1 MIRKHFQNDSIHL
14 HKCEELAR
22 EINNV
27 FPLSPEVQK
36 AIGATQREIFV
47 PIGFKHHAYKLD
59 ALPLS
64 QNQWISSPLTVAKM
78 TEALMPQGADSVL
91 EIGCGSGYQAAVLS
105 KLFRRVFTIERIEKL
120 LLEAKERF
128 AKLSL
133 TNINTRFD
141 DGNRGWKTYAPYDR
155 ILFSASAPQAPIHLF
170 DQLQDGGILVAPI
183 EENGKQVITRYIK
196 NGTKIK
202 VQRLESCLFVP
213 VKSGVQK

>member
-22 EINNV
+22 EINSV

-78 TEALMPQGADSVL
+78 TEALIPQGADSVL

-133 TNINTRFD
+133 SNINTRFD
-141 DGNRGWKTYAPYDR
+141 DGNRGWKSYAPYDR
-155 ILFSASAPQAPIHLF
+155 ILFSASAPQAPVHLF

-183 EENGKQVITRYIK
+183 EENGQQIITRYIK

-213 VKSGVQK
+213 VKNGVQR